1 MQRRGMTT
9 MSTGKAIADHLKYW
23 TRGTPVGQFVSM
35 AVPSDGSYGIAKGV
49 FYSLPVQV
57 NKHGDI
63 KVVADLKVDE
73 FSREMIDNSY
83 TELLNEAKEALSL
96 AEVL

>member
-1 MQRRGMTT
+1 M
-9 MSTGKAIADHLKYW
+9 
-23 TRGTPVGQFVSM
+23 
-35 AVPSDGSYGIAKGV
+35 
-49 FYSLPVQV
+49 QV

-83 TELLNEAKEALSL
+83 TELQNEANEALSL